1 LPPVRITAY
10 IGLSTFVNIYTA
22 RAKTSPERQLSGE
35 YTQANAQV
43 KSQKPERKT
52 DIETITGAGFGFAV

>member
-1 LPPVRITAY
+1 
-10 IGLSTFVNIYTA
+10 LSTFVKIYAA

-43 KSQKPERKT
+43 KSQKPSHKSRTCCFEER
-52 DIETITGAGFGFAV
+52 ACHRLL

>member
-1 LPPVRITAY
+1 
-10 IGLSTFVNIYTA
+10 LSTFVNIYTA

-43 KSQKPERKT
+43 KSQKAERKT